1 MKVKIHS
8 FNLNLWSI
16 LVFLFIVT
24 IFLGSAITFKFNIYP
39 LRVVVPFIFLLIT
52 IYIYSTSIQRKEIKI
67 KSIIFFTLVFYCI
80 YFLNTILVSLYSA
93 LALKLYVI
101 DFNDLINFI
110 FLFLYVL
117 CLVFLLNSNRDRF
130 MRIAIKAMLIMYIVY
145 TIIALFEIST
155 GFHFKMSAINFRPS
169 YVRFTPTVFYTNP
182 NDFSA
187 IFTMMFIFLMNFYIS
202 REKKKNNY
210 LLILISLLH
219 LFILIKTSSRL
230 NLIVFIFYLIVIWP
244 KFFIK
249 FSFFSLFVILISHD
263 FIKHKIGIY
272 DSTIFEYFTNIFN
285 FNLSNS
291 GRFHLY
297 KSSFLSLKQNFGLGW
312 GINASHFFYESL
324 NIEKL
329 GNLVNPHSNLLEIL
343 INSGVI
349 VFLLY
354 IFIIVLLINKFLKLK
369 DYKNVFQ
376 VLFYQI
382 ILFSSSS
389 SLFLWPSYL
398 FFILYIGL
406 SLGNNNSIKYI

>member
-1 MKVKIHS
+1 
-8 FNLNLWSI
+8 
-16 LVFLFIVT
+16 
-24 IFLGSAITFKFNIYP
+24 
-39 LRVVVPFIFLLIT
+39 
-52 IYIYSTSIQRKEIKI
+52 
-67 KSIIFFTLVFYCI
+67 
-80 YFLNTILVSLYSA
+80 
-93 LALKLYVI
+93 
-101 DFNDLINFI
+101 
-110 FLFLYVL
+110 
-117 CLVFLLNSNRDRF
+117 